1 MRFILPSGMGYC
13 LLLLAGFSSS
23 LVADQS
29 LLDETESYLG
39 EIPVIVS
46 ATRLRQKQTEAPA
59 TITIID
65 REMIEASGA
74 IEIADLFRLVPGM
87 QIGQGDTPTYS
98 VTLHGQTDSF
108 SRRIQVM
115 VDGRPV
121 YGPVFSSVDW
131 HALGVDLA
139 DIDHIEVV
147 RGPSASAF
155 GENAFS
161 GAINIVTK
169 QPFETRGWFVKA
181 TGGSQD
187 TRKGF
192 LRYGDNYQDL
202 DYRASFSFDR
212 ALAFEDTNTDKIVRS
227 ADLRLLYTPTAR
239 DQVEVHAGV
248 SNGPMGRGGDGS
260 PVHPEQ
266 SRDIERNYQLLR
278 WIRSNPDGGES
289 RFQAYHSYFAEDDQY
304 TIGRLSDLL
313 GLFGIDPSLVTVVFP
328 VTSDELIDFGIFN
341 YKSSRYDAEWQYNSP
356 WHGPVRYVAGL
367 GGRIDRYESDY
378 LVGPPDSSVEEHL
391 LRGFLNVE
399 YQPVA
404 DVILNAGLMVE
415 RGDLAE
421 TEVSPR
427 LGLNYSLSPNHA
439 ARISIA
445 RSMRAPSLLEEHFD
459 LAIRANDGT
468 VLDALH
474 ITQGGVDAE
483 SITAY
488 ELGYL
493 GRWPDTGASLDLKLY
508 REIIRDEIDEI
519 QDTSYPDPL
528 SALDDG
534 STAGFDGARGAWI
547 GFNGSRINI
556 DGFEAQL
563 KYQPT
568 ASTLASLQYAYADV
582 DEFRDS
588 RSVKTQVYNL
598 DGTPQHTASL
608 LLSQRFPRGFE
619 ASVLA
624 SYVDEMAWYGDGDD
638 MDEHTRVDLRLAKR
652 FKGERHSGAIEIL
665 VHNIGEEFEVFDRDY
680 IFDTRY
686 YLRASLQFH

>member
-1 MRFILPSGMGYC
+1 MLTTTSINAMRFILPSGMGYC
-13 LLLLAGFSSS
+13 LLLLSGFSSS
-23 LVADQS
+23 LVAGQP

-121 YGPVFSSVDW
+121 YGPAYSSVDW
-131 HALGVDLA
+131 HALGVDLD

-181 TGGSQD
+181 TGGSLD

-192 LRYGDNYQDL
+192 LRYGDNIGDL
-202 DYRASFSFDR
+202 DYRASFSFDK

-248 SNGPMGRGGDGS
+248 SNGPMGRGGDGT
-260 PVHPEQ
+260 PDHPEQ

-278 WIRSNPDGGES
+278 WIRAGRDGGES
-289 RFQAYHSYFAEDDQY
+289 RLQVYHNYHAEDDEFV
-304 TIGRLSDLL
+304 IGRLSDLL
-313 GLFGIDPSLVTVVFP
+313 GIDPADVPLLLPVSGDEVIEFGIY
-328 VTSDELIDFGIFN
+328 N
-341 YKSSRYDAEWQYNSP
+341 YKSRRYDAEWQYSSP

-367 GGRIDRYESDY
+367 GGRFDEFSSDY
-378 LVGPPDSSVEEHL
+378 LVGPPGSSVEERL

-404 DVILNAGLMVE
+404 DLILNAGLMVE
-415 RGDLAE
+415 RGDSAE
-421 TEVSPR
+421 TEVHPGWE
-427 LGLNYSLSPNHA
+427 L
-439 ARISIA
+439 
-445 RSMRAPSLLEEHFD
+445 
-459 LAIRANDGT
+459 
-468 VLDALH
+468 
-474 ITQGGVDAE
+474 
-483 SITAY
+483 ITAF
-488 ELGYL
+488 LPIMRPG
-493 GRWPDTGASLDLKLY
+493 
-508 REIIRDEIDEI
+508 
-519 QDTSYPDPL
+519 
-528 SALDDG
+528 SA
-534 STAGFDGARGAWI
+534 
-547 GFNGSRINI
+547 
-556 DGFEAQL
+556 
-563 KYQPT
+563 
-568 ASTLASLQYAYADV
+568 
-582 DEFRDS
+582 
-588 RSVKTQVYNL
+588 
-598 DGTPQHTASL
+598 
-608 LLSQRFPRGFE
+608 
-619 ASVLA
+619 
-624 SYVDEMAWYGDGDD
+624 
-638 MDEHTRVDLRLAKR
+638 
-652 FKGERHSGAIEIL
+652 
-665 VHNIGEEFEVFDRDY
+665 
-680 IFDTRY
+680 
-686 YLRASLQFH
+686 